1 MTPREARLFLKSCV
15 PALQDLASSP
25 GCSLALGPWKLE
37 LPAVV
42 RLYQAT
48 PEPQAATLS
57 PHPIYPSKAK
67 NLLGNQDFACN
78 PRPRNPRLI

>member
-15 PALQDLASSP
+15 PALRDLASSP
-25 GCSLALGPWKLE
+25 GCLALGPWKLE